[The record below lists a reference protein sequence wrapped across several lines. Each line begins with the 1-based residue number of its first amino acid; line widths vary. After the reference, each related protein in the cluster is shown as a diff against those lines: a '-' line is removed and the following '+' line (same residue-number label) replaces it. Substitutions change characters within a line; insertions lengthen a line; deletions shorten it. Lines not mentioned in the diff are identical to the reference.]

1 MPSDCFD
8 SAGVEGVKADAGNGK
23 LTVMGKLD
31 PWKLRD
37 RVEAK
42 THKKVDLV
50 SPANFPKKGADANDP
65 SSSSAKMPAAVKKP
79 DDKKPQDKASRLF
92 LHYIIVL
99 LLDSINPSFLP
110 FFHENLSLR

>member
-1 MPSDCFD
+1 M
-8 SAGVEGVKADAGNGK
+8 KADAGSGK

-50 SPANFPKKGADANDP
+50 SPANFPKKGADANGQKHSRCRSERGD
-65 SSSSAKMPAAVKKP
+65 AAVELLAGP
-79 DDKKPQDKASRLF
+79 RGDRL
-92 LHYIIVL
+92 IAQ
-99 LLDSINPSFLP
+99 LDV
-110 FFHENLSLR
+110 RG